1 MLKVY
6 MEGVYEETRSAFRRA
21 EVATGKTCEELAN
34 MRRCRTALHSK
45 SGVSGASRDEA
56 ERQIAQ
62 LKKGVAE
69 CRRRVGK
76 MYGRKWMQECCR
88 TERATEELPGFVR
101 CWQLVP
107 PCSQL
112 LLLEPPPIAQHL

>member
-21 EVATGKTCEELAN
+21 EVATGETCEELVN
-34 MRRCRTALHSK
+34 MRRCRTALHST

-62 LKKGVAE
+62 RKKGG
-69 CRRRVGK
+69 C
-76 MYGRKWMQECCR
+76 
-88 TERATEELPGFVR
+88 
-101 CWQLVP
+101 
-107 PCSQL
+107 
-112 LLLEPPPIAQHL
+112 